1 MQKFSN
7 TIRIIVFF
15 NQSSN
20 GRRRS
25 NSFRSSSDLENSFTI
40 PNLFRL
46 SKPFLSRFV
55 FIVIDNTLNLATVLQ
70 VSYALTSLVHTPHNH
85 YTVIF
90 KMLDIIFGKLDWAVQ
105 ITLVN
110 DFRQLVP
117 FVSQLYC
124 LSLIDCFTF
133 EQ

>member
-1 MQKFSN
+1 MVFSKDELAGLNAQKHSGTDMQKFSN
-7 TIRIIVFF
+7 TIRLIVFF

-20 GRRRS
+20 GLRRS

-70 VSYALTSLVHTPHNH
+70 VFLRTYFISPYSAQP
-85 YTVIF
+85 
-90 KMLDIIFGKLDWAVQ
+90 
-105 ITLVN
+105 
-110 DFRQLVP
+110 
-117 FVSQLYC
+117 
-124 LSLIDCFTF
+124 
-133 EQ
+133 